1 MRSYRV
7 LIPWALALSHAS
19 HAQVPARI
27 DFARDVQPIFKTYCI
42 GCHGPSQQMNGLR
55 LDRRRDAMRG
65 GTRPVIGPENA
76 AGSRLYLRLIGSQYG
91 LQMPPTGALRK
102 EQIGII
108 KAWID
113 QGAEWP
119 DQVSGEAP
127 PVPPD
132 PKAAPMLD
140 ALRNGDR
147 RLFQKLLTADPQVAN
162 RGGVDGSTPLM
173 YAALYGD
180 ATAVR
185 LLLESGAN
193 PNIRNDA
200 GATALMWAV
209 EDPEKTRLLFEKGAD
224 ANARSDDGRT
234 PLMIA
239 AGQYGA
245 APVVKLLLD
254 HGANPS
260 VKFLAGGSSG
270 VSPLAEAAGAGDEAA
285 MRLLIEHGAS
295 VKDAG
300 LQGLYLALHS
310 NCAACRDLMIQSAD
324 RNFLNDA
331 MLLNSPPGGEALDV
345 KALLDRGADVNAT
358 DPDGHTIL
366 MLAASSDVLPID
378 GIRALLE
385 RGADIHARTPQGET
399 ALDFAK
405 LRGST
410 PVVDLLTKAGAKETR
425 QPSQPDAKPS
435 PAPSPRA
442 AVERSLLLL
451 QRTDVTFLRKSGCV
465 SCHNNSLTAMAVA
478 RARGSGIPVDDQ
490 IARKQLS
497 AVATYIEGWR
507 ERALQGIGIPGLSDT
522 VSYILLGMAAE
533 NYPPDRATDAL
544 ARYLKSRQS
553 ADGPWRVKDHR
564 PPLETSDI
572 SLTAVSLRA
581 IQAYG
586 LKTQRPEYEKSIQR
600 AARWLEAAH
609 PQSTDDRAFQ
619 LLGLTWAQGNKDVI
633 AKAVH
638 ALIAQQRPDGG
649 WTQIPSLASDAY
661 ATGQALVALHDSGFL
676 GVADPTY
683 KRGIQFLMSTQFEDG
698 SWYVRTRDIPI
709 MPFFE
714 SDFPYGRDQWIS
726 AAGTNWATMALISAH

>member
-1 MRSYRV
+1 MRPYRAFV
-7 LIPWALALSHAS
+7 PSVSLALGLVL
-19 HAQVPARI
+19 HAQVPAKI

-65 GTRPVIGPENA
+65 GTRPIIGPENA

-91 LQMPPTGALRK
+91 LQMPPTGALSK

-119 DQVSGEAP
+119 DQVSGETP
-127 PVPPD
+127 PIPPD

-140 ALRNGDR
+140 ALRNDR
-147 RLFQKLLTADPQVAN
+147 QLFQKLLKADPQVAN
-162 RGGVDGSTPLM
+162 RRGVDGLTPLM

-180 ATAVR
+180 AAAVR

-209 EDPEKTRLLFEKGAD
+209 EDQEKTRLLLEKGAD

-239 AGQYGA
+239 SGQYGA
-245 APVVKLLLD
+245 SAVVKLLLE

-260 VKFLAGGSSG
+260 VKSLASG
-270 VSPLAEAAGAGDEAA
+270 LSGTSPLAEAASAGDEASL
-285 MRLLIEHGAS
+285 RLLIEHGAN

-300 LQGLYLALHS
+300 PQGLYLALHS
-310 NCAACRDLMIQSAD
+310 NCAACRDLLIQSAD
-324 RNFLNDA
+324 RNFLSVA
-331 MLLNSPPGGEALDV
+331 MLMNSPPNGDGLDI
-345 KALLDRGADVNAT
+345 KALLNRGADVNAT
-358 DPDGHTIL
+358 DPEGHTIL

-378 GIRALLE
+378 GIRALIE
-385 RGADIHARTPQGET
+385 RGADIHAQTPQGET
-399 ALDFAK
+399 ALDFAMQ
-405 LRGST
+405 RGST
-410 PVVDLLTKAGAKETR
+410 PVDLLTKAGAKETR
-425 QPSQPDAKPS
+425 QLSQPGAKPS
-435 PAPSPRA
+435 PAASPRA
-442 AVERSLLLL
+442 AVERSIPLL
-451 QRTDVTFLRKSGCV
+451 QRSDVTFLRKSGCV
-465 SCHNNSLTAMAVA
+465 SCHNNSLTAIVVA
-478 RARGSGIPVDDQ
+478 RARGKGIPVDDQ

-497 AVATYIEGWR
+497 VIATYIEGWR

-522 VSYILLGMAAE
+522 ISYILLGMAVE

-553 ADGPWRVKDHR
+553 ADGRWRIKDHR

-572 SLTAVSLRA
+572 SLTAISLRA
-581 IQAYG
+581 IQSYG
-586 LKTQRPEYEKSIQR
+586 LKAQRPEYEKSIQR
-600 AARWLEAAH
+600 GARWLESAQ
-609 PQSTDDRAFQ
+609 PQSTEDRAFQ
-619 LLGLTWAQGNKDVI
+619 LLGQTWAQGNKDAI
-633 AKAVH
+633 GKAGH
-638 ALIAQQRPDGG
+638 ALISQQRSDGG
-649 WTQIPSLASDAY
+649 WAQIPTLASDAY
-661 ATGQALVALHDSGFL
+661 ATGQALVALKDSGVL
-676 GVADPTY
+676 GVADPMY
-683 KRGIQFLMSTQFEDG
+683 KRGIQFLLDTQFADG
-698 SWYVRTRDIPI
+698 SWYVQSRDLPI
-709 MPFFE
+709 MPYFE